1 MRKMLLLLLIFLP
14 VLNYAKSDKVIVDFK
29 YGKMEV
35 YVPTDYKSLRENFIA
50 MAKALATEV
59 KEHSFTLINY
69 RKALQINK
77 NLAIINYAL
86 IEKLKGI
93 LENNSYRQIDP
104 LKSFIIF
111 GSGIYFDTDN
121 SIKYSGTIGYQIIIF
136 DRYLVNVN
144 LSTPLS
150 LSLNLGFKI
159 W

>member
-1 MRKMLLLLLIFLP
+1 MKKVILFLVIFLP
-14 VLNYAKSDKVIVDFK
+14 FTSYAKTDKVIVDFK
-29 YGKMEV
+29 HGKMEV
-35 YVPTDYKSLRENFIA
+35 FVPTDYKSLRANFIA
-50 MAKALATEV
+50 MAKALATESH
-59 KEHSFTLINY
+59 EHNLTLINY
-69 RKALQINK
+69 KQALRINK

-93 LENNSYRQIDP
+93 LENNSYRKVDP
-104 LKSFIIF
+104 LKSYILF

-121 SIKYSGTIGYQIIIF
+121 TIKYSGTVGYQLIIY